1 MGRRKKTLT
10 PAHEAL
16 LREVFQMTRGS
27 RADIAEGVPRGL
39 PLLRSSAEAGLA
51 RAEEAAIR
59 DFDPVQSMT
68 R

>member
-27 RADIAEGVPRGL
+27 RADIAEVVPPRGL
-39 PLLRSSAEAGLA
+39 PLPRSSAEAGLA
-51 RAEEAAIR
+51 RAEADAIR
-59 DFDPVQSMT
+59 AFENSIS
-68 R
+68 